1 MSTDERD
8 KAVDVIGT
16 VDGAGCSPTKRRND
30 VVVGIDDSPSAATA
44 LLWAAEHA
52 RTHGLP
58 LRVVHAWQL
67 SAAASAA
74 VAGGDGEYFEAAAAD
89 ARARATRFVLD
100 VLGGSAADIRWT
112 LDIAEGAAGPVL
124 VDRSKGAQ
132 LLVVGTRE
140 HTGLR
145 RAVSGSVSHYC
156 LSHAEVPVV
165 AVPDP
170 DAQSYDRNPRQM
182 ASPAPLL

>member
-1 MSTDERD
+1 MGTDERD
-8 KAVDVIGT
+8 IAVDA
-16 VDGAGCSPTKRRND
+16 VDTTNDQLRAMRQRNE
-30 VVVGIDDSPSAATA
+30 VVVGIDDSPSAGTA
-44 LLWAAEHA
+44 LLWAADYA
-52 RTHGLP
+52 RTAGLP

-67 SAAASAA
+67 SAAASA
-74 VAGGDGEYFEAAAAD
+74 VVGAGDAEYFEAAGAD

-100 VLGGSAADIRWT
+100 MLGGSAAEIRWT
-112 LDIAEGAAGPVL
+112 LDIGEGGAGPVL
-124 VDRSKGAQ
+124 VDRSRDAH

-156 LSHAEVPVV
+156 LSHAKVPVL
-165 AVPDP
+165 AVPSP
-170 DAQSYDRNPRQM
+170 DAHHTSAGSQLM

>member
-1 MSTDERD
+1 MNTDERD
-8 KAVDVIGT
+8 IAVDA
-16 VDGAGCSPTKRRND
+16 VDTANDQEPATTKQRND

-44 LLWAAEHA
+44 LLWAADYVH
-52 RTHGLP
+52 TNGLP

-74 VAGGDGEYFEAAAAD
+74 VAAGDAEYFEAVGAD

-100 VLGGSAADIRWT
+100 VLGGGAAEIRWT
-112 LDIAEGAAGPVL
+112 LDIGEGGAGPVL
-124 VDRSKGAQ
+124 VDRSRGAQ

-156 LSHAEVPVV
+156 VSHAEVPVL
-165 AVPDP
+165 AVPSS
-170 DAQSYDRNPRQM
+170 DARHTSGGTRQM

>member
-1 MSTDERD
+1 MGTDERD
-8 KAVDVIGT
+8 GAVDA
-16 VDGAGCSPTKRRND
+16 VDTADDAGRATTKQRHD

-44 LLWAAEHA
+44 LLWAADHA
-52 RTHGLP
+52 RSHGLP

-67 SAAASAA
+67 SPAAAAA
-74 VAGGDGEYFEAAAAD
+74 VSAGDTEYFEAVGAD

-100 VLGGSAADIRWT
+100 VLGGSAAEIRWT
-112 LDIAEGAAGPVL
+112 LDIGEGAAGPVL
-124 VDRSKGAQ
+124 VNRSSDAQ

-165 AVPDP
+165 AVPGP
-170 DAQSYDRNPRQM
+170 GAHREPVRRLM